1 LRNQWPELSNV
12 LSDFSHEPLGEG
24 LVLKTFVYV
33 VEKASTKE
41 RMMEELGAWAS
52 LHFKRI
58 LKGLDSIQITCFEP
72 ASRFL
77 R

>member
-1 LRNQWPELSNV
+1 LI
-12 LSDFSHEPLGEG
+12 
-24 LVLKTFVYV
+24 LKAFVYV

-58 LKGLDSIQITCFEP
+58 LNGLNSIKIQCFEP